1 MHRNKL
7 FCLLVLLA
15 LVNTTGCSWAAR
27 RTLREAKGAS
37 AELTQIDNSR
47 GGNFANVSGVQA
59 GSPRTRLGHLVPG
72 DFISSFAPACR
83 KFLAEGDDAPL
94 TGSGQPLQIDSEVM
108 WYHQRKGLG
117 VVTGE
122 KSYAVMLL
130 DLQSGGRSMGRVQIV
145 ASSGASR
152 TDAADMAEAMAE
164 ELADWIRQRQGKPSK
179 KD

>member
-1 MHRNKL
+1 MYRNKIV
-7 FCLLVLLA
+7 CLLMITAFVS
-15 LVNTTGCSWAAR
+15 TTGCSWAAR

-37 AELTQIDNSR
+37 AEITPI
-47 GGNFANVSGVQA
+47 GGANPSNFRNFAGVQA
-59 GSPRTRLGHLVPG
+59 AAPRTRLGNLVPG
-72 DFISSFAPACR
+72 EFISSFAPACQ
-83 KFLAEGDDAPL
+83 KCLVDGKEAPL
-94 TGSGQPLQIDSEVM
+94 AGSGQPVQIDSEVM
-108 WYHQRKGLG
+108 WYHKRQGLG

-130 DLQSGGRSMGRVQIV
+130 DLSGAGRNLGRVQIV

-164 ELADWIRQRQGKPSK
+164 ELADWIRGREKK